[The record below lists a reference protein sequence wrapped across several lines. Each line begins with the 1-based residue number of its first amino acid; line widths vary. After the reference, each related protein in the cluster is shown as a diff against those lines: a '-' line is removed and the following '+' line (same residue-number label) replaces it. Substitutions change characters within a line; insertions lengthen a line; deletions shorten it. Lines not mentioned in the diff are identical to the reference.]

1 METVELICNPK
12 KHTQLILPFRE
23 DKSEH
28 ADLARKILNAAACPV
43 AVPNYR
49 LTPNANKDPAYRH
62 PIHTDDL
69 LHFLQ
74 FIIGWK
80 DPPCLFDASKLVL
93 LGHSCSAHMISS
105 IVLDS
110 DHWPL
115 LDSPPLRVLSAVK
128 GIITSEGI
136 FDIDDLLKSFPN
148 YRDWFIEPTFGPLES
163 YKKFSVVNLPPRH
176 PSLSV
181 RWLLLHSK
189 GDTLVDIGQTMAMYK
204 YLTKLDSIHVELD
217 TDSLV
222 DEHNDIL
229 QADEYVEIIKK
240 FVHPLL

>member
-1 METVELICNPK
+1 METVTLVWQSK
-12 KHTQLILPFRE
+12 RAHTHSFFRE

-28 ADLARKILNAAACPV
+28 ADLARKILNAAGCPV

-49 LTPNANKDPAYRH
+49 LTPIANKDPAYRH

-74 FIIGWK
+74 FIVDWK

-93 LGHSCSAHMISS
+93 IGHSCSAHMISS

-110 DHWPL
+110 DQPL
-115 LDSPPLRVLSAVK
+115 LDSPLRVLSAVK
-128 GIITSEGI
+128 GVITSEGI

-148 YRDWFIEPTFGPLES
+148 YRDWFIEPTFGPEES
-163 YKKFSVVNLPPRH
+163 YKKFSVVNLPPRD
-176 PSLSV
+176 PSWSV

-222 DEHNDIL
+222 DEHNDIMR
-229 QADEYVEIIKK
+229 ADGYVEIIKK
-240 FVHPLL
+240 FVYTLL